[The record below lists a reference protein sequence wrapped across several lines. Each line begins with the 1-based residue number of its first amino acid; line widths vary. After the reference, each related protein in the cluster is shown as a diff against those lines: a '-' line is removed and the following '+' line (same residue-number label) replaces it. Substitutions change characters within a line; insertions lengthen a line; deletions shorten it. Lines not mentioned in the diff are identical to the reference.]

1 MSERL
6 KRRKTNDPEQ
16 PMGGPT
22 GFNKPMVDGLAQY
35 LVFKTLRQEEVENR
49 RRAEGRESKLPRSVK
64 PPKIR

>member
-22 GFNKPMVDGLAQY
+22 GFNRPTGLDGLAQY
-35 LVFKTLRQEEVENR
+35 LVFKALRQEEVEN